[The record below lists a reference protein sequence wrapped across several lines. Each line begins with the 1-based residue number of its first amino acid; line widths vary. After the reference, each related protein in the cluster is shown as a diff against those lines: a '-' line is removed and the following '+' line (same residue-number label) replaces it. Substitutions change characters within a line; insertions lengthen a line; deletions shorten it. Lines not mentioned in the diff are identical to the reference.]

1 MQLENTAHAAT
12 LRNTMTSKKSSRYL
26 LLLAHLGALIT
37 VSCWGTSFISSK
49 VLMEQGGFT
58 PVETY
63 IYRFAL
69 AYIIMLCLTFKKIFS
84 NNWKDELQ
92 FIVCGMCAGSIYFI
106 TENYALQH
114 TTTGNV
120 SLLSAMS
127 PIFTTLLM
135 ALVFKLRINM
145 GVALGS
151 VIAFIGVGCIIFSHG
166 EGFEIRPA
174 GDILALS
181 SAISWAVYTVAVRRL
196 IPNYSSMFITR
207 KLFFYGVLTAL
218 PLLLIQKEPTHLAL
232 LFDFSQPHYLLNLL
246 FLVIMCSIVA
256 YLLWNEAMKVLGAVT
271 ANNYIYMQPLVTMIA
286 AYFVFGE
293 HVYLLGYIGCVLII
307 GGLVIS
313 DKVSLEFPRFKKR
326 SGNSN

>member
-1 MQLENTAHAAT
+1 MNQNTSAK
-12 LRNTMTSKKSSRYL
+12 SKKNVSKYL
-26 LLLAHLGALIT
+26 VPLAHLGALIT

-63 IYRFAL
+63 VYRFAL
-69 AYIIMLCLTFKKIFS
+69 AYLLMLAMTFRKIFS
-84 NNWKDELQ
+84 DSWKDELQ

-135 ALVFKLRINM
+135 ALIFKTRINV
-145 GVALGS
+145 GVAAGS
-151 VIAFIGVGCIIFSHG
+151 VIAFAGVGCIIFSHG
-166 EGFEIRPA
+166 EGFEIKPA
-174 GDILALS
+174 GDLLALS

-196 IPNYSSMFITR
+196 IPNYTSMFITR
-207 KLFFYGVLTAL
+207 KLFFYGVLTAI
-218 PLLLIQKEPTHLAL
+218 PLLLLQKEPLHFAL
-232 LFDFSQPHYLLNLL
+232 LFDFSEPQFLMNLL
-246 FLVIMCSIVA
+246 FLVVMCSIVA
-256 YLLWNEAMKVLGAVT
+256 YLLWNEAMKVLGGVT

-286 AYFVFGE
+286 AYFVFAE
-293 HVYLLGYIGCVLII
+293 HIYILGYIGCVLII
-307 GGLVIS
+307 GGLIIS
-313 DKVSLEFPRFKKR
+313 DKVTLEFSSLRRKQ
-326 SGNSN
+326 S